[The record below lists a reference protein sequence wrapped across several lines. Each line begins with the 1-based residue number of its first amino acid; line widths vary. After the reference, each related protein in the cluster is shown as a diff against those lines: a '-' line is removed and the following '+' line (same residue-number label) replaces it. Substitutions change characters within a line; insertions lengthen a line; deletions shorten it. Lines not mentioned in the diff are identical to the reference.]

1 MKIKFLNLNIWHGG
15 KLFSSV
21 GNFINKESPD
31 ILALQE
37 VQETSGKTSK
47 KQFKTYS
54 LFKKLLPYNFS
65 FFDPLFS
72 FYQGK
77 LKIDHGNAIFSRY
90 PIKNHKVYFFDLKYA
105 VVDWDSAHKLN
116 RFEHFPRNMQ
126 WVQLKINNKLLN
138 IFNLHG
144 IWGKD
149 GKDNSRRLKMSDII
163 VDKVK
168 NKEKVILSGDFN
180 MDPNTKTIQNIEK
193 VLKNVFKN
201 KLKSTF
207 NIKYKKDP
215 VFSKIVVDMIF
226 ISHDIK
232 IVGKRCPQVDISDH
246 LPLIAVF
253 EI

>member
-1 MKIKFLNLNIWHGG
+1 MKILVRLNN
-15 KLFSSV
+15 
-21 GNFINKESPD
+21 
-31 ILALQE
+31 
-37 VQETSGKTSK
+37 
-47 KQFKTYS
+47 
-54 LFKKLLPYNFS
+54 
-65 FFDPLFS
+65 
-72 FYQGK
+72 YQND

-90 PIKNHKVYFFDLKYA
+90 PIKNHQVYFFDLKYA
-105 VVDWDSAHKLN
+105 VVDWIKAHKLN

-126 WVQLKINNKLLN
+126 WIQLKINYKLLN

-149 GKDNSRRLKMSDII
+149 GKDNPRRLKMSELI

-180 MDPNTKTIQNIEK
+180 MDPNTKTIHNIEK
-193 VLKNVFKN
+193 ELKNVFKN

-215 VFSKIVVDMIF
+215 IFSKIVVDMIF
-226 ISHDIK
+226 ISRDIK
-232 IVGKRCPQVDISDH
+232 IVEKNCPQVDISDH
-246 LPLIAVF
+246 LPLIIVL